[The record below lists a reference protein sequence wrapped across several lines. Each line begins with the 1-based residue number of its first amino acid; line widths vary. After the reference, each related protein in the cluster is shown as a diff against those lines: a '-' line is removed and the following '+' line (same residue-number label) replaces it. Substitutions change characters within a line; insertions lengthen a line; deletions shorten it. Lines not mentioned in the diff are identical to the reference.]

1 MVRHLLALLPD
12 PSNLAHP
19 SRTGIEAG
27 PDPGAA
33 PVDGVGPTLETGTG
47 DGGQALGDHPGPA
60 ETPGQ
65 VDPDPEVLDPEAG
78 ARRNE
83 LSWEAAALNPA
94 NPTRLIPRF
103 VAGTAGRLGAIS
115 AAHRKRG
122 RP

>member
-1 MVRHLLALLPD
+1 MRHLPALLPD

-33 PVDGVGPTLETGTG
+33 PADGVGSTLETGTG
-47 DGGQALGDHPGPA
+47 DGGRALGDPDPG

-65 VDPDPEVLDPEAG
+65 VDPDPEALDPEAG

-83 LSWEAAALNPA
+83 PSWEAAALNPA

-103 VAGTAGRLGAIS
+103 VAGTAGCLGAIS
-115 AAHRKRG
+115 VAYRKRG
-122 RP
+122 GP